1 MASKIELE
9 NDLKLAMKS
18 GDGLRKSVI
27 RMALSAVK
35 LAEIDKGAS
44 LDEAGVISILQKEI
58 KSRRESIADAEKA
71 SRSDLVAEAQAEIGV
86 LEGYLPKAFTMQELE
101 EMTRQAIQE
110 TGATSLREMGLVM
123 KVLVPR
129 LQGKATGDQASQM
142 VRKLLA

>member
-44 LDEAGVISILQKEI
+44 LDEAGVISILQKEV

-71 SRSDLVAEAQAEIGV
+71 SRSDLIAEAQAEIGV
-86 LEGYLPKAFTMQELE
+86 LEGYLPKAFTFQERE
-101 EMTRQAIQE
+101 EMARQAIQE
-110 TGATSLREMGLVM
+110 TGATSLREIGLVM

>member
-44 LDEAGVISILQKEI
+44 LDEAGVISILQKEV

-71 SRSDLVAEAQAEIGV
+71 SRSDLIAEAQAEIGV
-86 LEGYLPKAFTMQELE
+86 LEGYLPKAFTFQELE
-101 EMTRQAIQE
+101 EMARQAIQE

>member
-44 LDEAGVISILQKEI
+44 LDEAGVISILQKEV

-71 SRSDLVAEAQAEIGV
+71 SRSDLIAEAQAEIGV
-86 LEGYLPKAFTMQELE
+86 LEGYLPKAFTIQELE
-101 EMTRQAIQE
+101 EMARQAIQE